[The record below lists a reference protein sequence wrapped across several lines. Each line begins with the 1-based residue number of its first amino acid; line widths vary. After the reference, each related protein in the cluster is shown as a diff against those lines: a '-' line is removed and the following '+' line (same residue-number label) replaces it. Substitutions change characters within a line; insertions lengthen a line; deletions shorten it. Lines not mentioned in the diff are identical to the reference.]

1 MESGF
6 AKEDEQTGR
15 RDRFKVAG
23 LSKEVTENLQKGS
36 WIRKLFDE
44 GARLKKEYGADK
56 VFDFSIGNPVTEPPE
71 AFKKALCEAASAGR
85 HGYIQNQGLPE
96 AREKVARF
104 LSKRF
109 KADISS
115 KHVVMTVGAG
125 GGLNVALKS
134 MLNPGE
140 EVILLAPYF
149 AEYKVYIENYRGKP
163 VICPLTDTF
172 EIDIE
177 AVRKAITPQTKG
189 LILNTPHNPTGTV
202 LSQNNIN
209 ELGALL
215 KEAEE
220 KHGQSIYILF
230 DEPYSQLIY
239 GEEQANP
246 FQAYHRVILVSSFS
260 KDLGIAGERLG
271 YIGLDGQMPERDLLT
286 DAFVYCNRTLGFVN
300 APVMMQR
307 TVAEMDDLT
316 IDAAPY
322 RERRDLIVDILT
334 EAGFDFEMPKGGFFV
349 FPKSPI
355 EDEVEFCMHAAQ
367 KYKLLIVPGSGFG
380 RSGYF
385 RLSFSVSLE
394 QIKNSRGIFAALYQ
408 DFVS

>member
-1 MESGF
+1 MTMG
-6 AKEDEQTGR
+6 
-15 RDRFKVAG
+15 G
-23 LSKEVTENLQKGS
+23 LSREVTENLEKGS

-44 GARLKKEYGADK
+44 GARLKKEFGADK
-56 VFDFSIGNPVTEPPE
+56 VFDFSIGNPVAEPPE
-71 AFKKALCEAASAGR
+71 TFKKALCEAAETGR

-96 AREKVARF
+96 AREKVAGF
-104 LSKRF
+104 LSERF
-109 KADISS
+109 QTEISARYT
-115 KHVVMTVGAG
+115 VMTVGAG
-125 GGLNVALKS
+125 GALNVALKS
-134 MLNPGE
+134 ILNPEE

-149 AEYKVYIENYRGKP
+149 AEYKAYVENYRGRP
-163 VICPLTDTF
+163 VICPLTDSF

-177 AVRKAITPQTKG
+177 AVREAITPRTKG
-189 LILNTPHNPTGTV
+189 LIVNTPHNPTGTV
-202 LSQNNIN
+202 LSQKNLN

-215 KEAEE
+215 KKAEE
-220 KHGQSIYILF
+220 RNGQSIFILF

-271 YIGLDGQMPERDLLT
+271 YIAVDAQMPEGDLLT
-286 DAFVYCNRTLGFVN
+286 DAFVFCNRTLGFVN

-307 TVAEMDDLT
+307 AVAKMDDLS
-316 IDAAPY
+316 IDAEPY
-322 RERRDLIVDILT
+322 RKRRDLMVDILT
-334 EAGFDFEMPKGGFFV
+334 EAGFEFEMPKGGFFV

-355 EDEVEFCMHAAQ
+355 EDEVAFCMHAAQ

-385 RLSFSVSLE
+385 RLSFSVPIE
-394 QIKNSRGIFAALYQ
+394 QIRQSRDIFKALYQ
-408 DFVS
+408 DFSS

>member
-1 MESGF
+1 M
-6 AKEDEQTGR
+6 
-15 RDRFKVAG
+15 KVAG

-36 WIRKLFDE
+36 WIRRLFDE

-71 AFKKALCEAASAGR
+71 AFKKALRETAEAGR

-109 KADISS
+109 EADISS

-125 GGLNVALKS
+125 GALNVALKS
-134 MLNPGE
+134 ILNPDE

-149 AEYKVYIENYRGKP
+149 AEYKAYVENYRGKP

-202 LSQNNIN
+202 LTQNNIN
-209 ELGALL
+209 ELGSLL

-220 KHGQSIYILF
+220 KHGKSIYILF

-322 RERRDLIVDILT
+322 RKRRDLIVDILA
-334 EAGFDFEMPKGGFFV
+334 EAGFDFEMPTGGFFV

-394 QIKNSRGIFAALYQ
+394 QIKNSREIFAALYQ